1 VLPILDTKGFFMEQT
16 IVGVFDTKR
25 QANDARSLLRDAGF
39 SNVEVQNKSEMT
51 SDATGADAHGNGGG
65 IAGFF
70 LRLFGTEDHP
80 DAEQYSE
87 SPNRRGWI
95 VVVQVASDAEADCV
109 TAVMEDSGAV
119 DVEHDSASTS
129 TPGAPGERTEIA
141 SRIQSARSGI
151 QSGGYSTQSDVCT
164 RPLR

>member
-1 VLPILDTKGFFMEQT
+1 MEQT

-25 QANDARSLLRDAGF
+25 QASDARSLLRDTGF
-39 SNVEVQNKSEMT
+39 SNVELQNKSAMT
-51 SDATGADAHGNGGG
+51 SDATGADAHSNDGG

-70 LRLFGTEDHP
+70 RRLFGTEDHP
-80 DAEQYSE
+80 DAEQYSQ
-87 SPNRRGWI
+87 SLNRRGWI
-95 VVVQVASDAEADCV
+95 VVVQVKSDAEADCV

-119 DVEHDSASTS
+119 DVEHDTESTS
-129 TPGAPGERTEIA
+129 TPGTGGDGTEIA

-151 QSGGYSTQSDVCT
+151 QSGGYPTQSDVCT